1 MQIGFIGGG
10 RMCASFSRYLQ
21 TCPIDIAGTLTKA
34 DLYLD
39 FTQRKVNAK
48 TLAPFLRTCDIVFL
62 TVRDDA
68 ILPAAEDIAHSGVD
82 FSGCVFCHMSGS
94 LSSDALLPLSGSR
107 GVFSLHTMTSLT
119 GGYVDFSKVLCTLQG
134 EGVGL
139 PVINEFIK
147 LARLTAVPIKKEDK
161 LLYHAASCFC
171 ANFFLPLVDTAK
183 QIYNRIGF
191 SDADAD
197 ALMLPLLAQV
207 MENLRQNGTAKALT
221 GPFSRGDC
229 ETIQKH
235 IACLEERMPDF
246 AELYRRMGR
255 LTAAFAAENGILTQD
270 KKQKIDEIL
279 S

>member
-1 MQIGFIGGG
+1 MQIGFIGNG
-10 RMCASFSRYLQ
+10 RMCASFSGYLQ
-21 TCPIDIAGTLTKA
+21 TCPVSSAGTLTKA
-34 DLYLD
+34 DLYLN
-39 FTQRKVNAK
+39 FTQRKVNTK
-48 TLAPFLRTCDIVFL
+48 TLEPFLRACDIVFL

-82 FSGCVFCHMSGS
+82 FSDCLFCHMSGS
-94 LSSDALLPLSGSR
+94 LSSDALLPLSESR
-107 GVFSLHTMTSLT
+107 GIFSLHTMTSLT
-119 GGYVDFSKVLCTLQG
+119 GSYVDFSNVLCTLQG
-134 EGVGL
+134 DGPGL
-139 PVINEFIK
+139 PVIHEFIK
-147 LARLTAVPIKKEDK
+147 LTHLTAVPIKKEDK

-171 ANFFLPLVDTAK
+171 ANFFLPLVATAK

-207 MENLRQNGTAKALT
+207 LENLRQNGIVKALT

-235 IACLEERMPDF
+235 ITCLEKRMPEY
-246 AELYRRMGR
+246 AELYRHMGR
-255 LTAAFAAENGILTQD
+255 LTAAFAAENGMLSQD
-270 KKQKIDEIL
+270 EKQRIDKIL